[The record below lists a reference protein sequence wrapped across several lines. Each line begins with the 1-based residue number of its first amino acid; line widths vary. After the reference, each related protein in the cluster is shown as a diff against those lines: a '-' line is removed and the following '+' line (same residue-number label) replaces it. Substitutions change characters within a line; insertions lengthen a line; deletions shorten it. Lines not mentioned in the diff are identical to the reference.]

1 MASRSIGKAWQRGN
15 GKSLETRCVEGLLV
29 SLCAMC
35 VLAIFDGCQKTV
47 LVSVRAYTKLSTFSA
62 PITMALTKKRKATA
76 LEEDATLVKSGYSEQ
91 ALIAA
96 LMWPFRAKTRMMDSS
111 VLASAHGRSLLR
123 REASFITQKSR
134 GSVINTSTS
143 QTRYVHMGPHTTLH
157 LRSECKPSCCL

>member
-29 SLCAMC
+29 SLCSMC

-76 LEEDATLVKSGYSEQ
+76 LEEDATPVKSGYSGQ
-91 ALIAA
+91 ALIA
-96 LMWPFRAKTRMMDSS
+96 TR
-111 VLASAHGRSLLR
+111 R
-123 REASFITQKSR
+123 REKRRRYLMKSMTQQTLPSESSAPAHSNKRKSKAVVDDFGPKYEDAHLAVSAS
-134 GSVINTSTS
+134 
-143 QTRYVHMGPHTTLH
+143 TTLY
-157 LRSECKPSCCL
+157 LPACRIGCLA